1 LKKDLNWFFGEIGLE
16 KNECKL
22 DGCNEKFVYNE
33 DVNLFQKSLQKKLK
47 NFYLLELYGGQ
58 NGQLATEYRVY
69 RACWMAQWTVLGK
82 AGGRYGSFWKLTDR
96 DLKERG

>member
-33 DVNLFQKSLQKKLK
+33 DVN
-47 NFYLLELYGGQ
+47 LLELYGGQ

-96 DLKERG
+96 DRDKGRKWRWSSNS